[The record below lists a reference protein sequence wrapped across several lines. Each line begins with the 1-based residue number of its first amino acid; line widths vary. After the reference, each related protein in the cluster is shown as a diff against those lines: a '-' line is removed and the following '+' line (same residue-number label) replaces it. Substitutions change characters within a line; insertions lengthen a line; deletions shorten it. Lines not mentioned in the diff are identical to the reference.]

1 MRTSFLSFL
10 RRSFF
15 VKVIFILFLV
25 SVVPLLIFAYLTITL
40 SNQTVIDKVKMLNL
54 QVVSQTMERID
65 ITMSRMQQVSSQ
77 YGISPSIINLMDS
90 QKNFFNYVMQNQE
103 LQRVLDTGKTAIG
116 DIDDIVLYS
125 VESGEVVSSIDA
137 IVPLKQSR
145 YAELIER
152 FEQSNK
158 PFLLVVDQNDSDP
171 FLQNNSFFMRKVSY
185 SNGSGFKGVIIIT
198 LPNNALKKTI
208 QNINL
213 GPEGAIYILS
223 SDRKIIASTSSAD
236 TFVLNEHIGQLLDSW
251 QQSKRSD
258 QFTLGHSLV
267 SVKQSRDFH
276 EWIIVSEIPNALLSE
291 STHFITKSALIALF
305 VLMLLGLIVS
315 LVIGYSLYNPLKRL
329 KHHMQLIQIGDFTT
343 QDTKYPNNEIGDLGV
358 MLNKMA
364 SRLQLLMEDLQKS
377 EELKRR
383 NEIRVL
389 QSQINPHLIYNTLNT
404 ISVYATLRDYNKIK
418 SMMRSLISILRYS
431 MENYEQLV
439 PLSQELKYITDYVS
453 MIQLRYDRR
462 IILNLE
468 IEELLNGM
476 LIPKLLLQPL
486 IENSLFH
493 GILAKEDEEGIIT
506 VRAVQVSKETVLLQI
521 EDNGIGID
529 PDRLNALNTNL
540 VQGLQSESIGVKNVW
555 ERVRLLYGEQTEFQI
570 HSSANGAIVT
580 IFIPSGKL
588 DYESIDTSSTEERI
602 LPNNGTI

>member
-1 MRTSFLSFL
+1 M
-10 RRSFF
+10 
-15 VKVIFILFLV
+15 KVIFILFLV